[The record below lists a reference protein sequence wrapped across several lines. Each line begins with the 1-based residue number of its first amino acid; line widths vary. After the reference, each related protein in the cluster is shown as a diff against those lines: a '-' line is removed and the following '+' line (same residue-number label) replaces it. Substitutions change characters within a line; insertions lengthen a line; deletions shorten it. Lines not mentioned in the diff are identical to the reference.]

1 MEEKY
6 KKLKE
11 NYGTEEKTLDYFYS
25 LQKRDNNPTE
35 PRSVFAGNTGPTFF
49 QPVTNTRSG
58 SQIDRT
64 KVPESL
70 HLC

>member
-11 NYGTEEKTLDYFYS
+11 NYGTEEKTLNYFYS

-35 PRSVFAGNTGPTFF
+35 PRSVFAENTSPAFF
-49 QPVTNTRSG
+49 QPVINTCSDP
-58 SQIDRT
+58 QIDRT
-64 KVPESL
+64 RVPESL